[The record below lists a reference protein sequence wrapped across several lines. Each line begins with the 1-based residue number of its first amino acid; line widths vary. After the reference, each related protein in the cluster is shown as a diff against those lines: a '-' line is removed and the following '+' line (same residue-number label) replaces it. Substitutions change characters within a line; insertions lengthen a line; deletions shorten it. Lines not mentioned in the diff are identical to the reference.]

1 MGDCALFDDFFIY
14 LSFMLYSPK
23 LKKVIAEIKAIIEK
37 NDLAGFV
44 CLVEPGNSEYLHVIN
59 PSFSAAFF
67 DGKEVRIKTKDLTMS
82 PTEKRKLLA
91 TTSNMLA
98 LLSTTVMQSGLNL
111 GQVSQFIDKKIG
123 ADHTDGTHTS
133 QIELDN

>member
-1 MGDCALFDDFFIY
+1 MQ
-14 LSFMLYSPK
+14 YSPK
-23 LKKVIAEIKAIIEK
+23 LKKVIAEIKAVIEN

-67 DGKEVRIKTKDLTMS
+67 DGKEVRIKTKDLKIS
-82 PTEKRKLLA
+82 PNEKRKLLA

-98 LLSTTVMQSGLNL
+98 LLSTTVAQNGLSL
-111 GQVSQFIDKKIG
+111 CEVSQFIDKKIG
-123 ADHTDGTHTS
+123 AEHTDGTHTS
-133 QIELDN
+133 QTELDN

>member
-1 MGDCALFDDFFIY
+1 MQ
-14 LSFMLYSPK
+14 YSPK

-67 DGKEVRIKTKDLTMS
+67 DGNQVRIKTKDLNLS
-82 PTEKRKLLA
+82 QAGKQKLLA

-98 LLSTTVMQSGLNL
+98 LLSTTVMQSGLSL

-123 ADHTDGTHTS
+123 AEHTDDTHTS
-133 QIELDN
+133 QKELDN

>member
-1 MGDCALFDDFFIY
+1 MQ
-14 LSFMLYSPK
+14 YSPK
-23 LKKVIAEIKAIIEK
+23 LKKVIAEIKAVIEK

-67 DGKEVRIKTKDLTMS
+67 DGREVRIKTKGLPLS
-82 PTEKRKLLA
+82 PQEKSKLLS

-98 LLSTTVMQSGLNL
+98 LLSTTVAQNGLSL
-111 GQVSQFIDKKIG
+111 CEVSQFIDKKIG
-123 ADHTDGTHTS
+123 AEHTDGTHTS
-133 QIELDN
+133 QTELDN

>member
-1 MGDCALFDDFFIY
+1 MQ
-14 LSFMLYSPK
+14 YSPK

-44 CLVEPGNSEYLHVIN
+44 CLVEPGNSEYLHIIN

-67 DGKEVRIKTKDLTMS
+67 DGKEIRIKTKGLPLS
-82 PTEKRKLLA
+82 PKEKSKLLT

-98 LLSTTVMQSGLNL
+98 LLSTTVAQNGLSL
-111 GQVSQFIDKKIG
+111 CEVSQFIDKKIG
-123 ADHTDGTHTS
+123 AEHTGDTHTS
-133 QIELDN
+133 QTELDN